1 MGQGWRPT
9 TREGFRRPSSK
20 DAVVALGWGQ
30 YWHLHFTD
38 GKAEAHGFCISQ
50 LSVCNKLAPRLITQN
65 SNHFLFLCVCR
76 SAWLAWARLGWAGL
90 TGLHPALGSEGGP
103 AEVWLRGTASF
114 CHIWSLVLQQA
125 SLAAGREWRPAGPLR
140 PGSERGDATFAGCF
154 GPKQVTRPIQIQ
166 GEAPTLPVLGGS
178 CQVTLGGGV
187 SREGMLGGGVSR
199 EGTLG
204 GGVSRE
210 GWAFGPGVQAV
221 GSVEAQRRD
230 HQMRLAGQG
239 RFLAGGGTLQSLPI
253 SVFYKVWFLC

>member
-20 DAVVALGWGQ
+20 DAVVALGWGR

-166 GEAPTLPVLGGS
+166 GEAPTLPVLGGAAKS
-178 CQVTLGGGV
+178 RWEGVCPGRGCWEGVCPGRGRWEGVCPGRGGH
-187 SREGMLGGGVSR
+187 S
-199 EGTLG
+199 
-204 GGVSRE
+204 
-210 GWAFGPGVQAV
+210 
-221 GSVEAQRRD
+221 
-230 HQMRLAGQG
+230 GQG
-239 RFLAGGGTLQSLPI
+239 CRQ
-253 SVFYKVWFLC
+253 